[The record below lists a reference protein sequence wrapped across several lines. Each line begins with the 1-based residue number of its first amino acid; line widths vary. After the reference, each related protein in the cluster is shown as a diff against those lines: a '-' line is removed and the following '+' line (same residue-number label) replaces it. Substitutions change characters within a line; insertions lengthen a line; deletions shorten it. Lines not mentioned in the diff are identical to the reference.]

1 MADDDGGPGAGGGG
15 AGPPEEEAAGGAG
28 PELGADLGG
37 DLATDPSLTDG
48 LFDFGDEDDSSFLPP
63 FANAANKALDSY
75 IKGKEQEL
83 EATGLGIEECTDRIT
98 VMTEHLSNVQ
108 QELVYTQSRVDVKKK
123 EIGTEDHLK
132 QLSTR
137 EAGRI
142 QEDVQK
148 LQRKKEDLD
157 EKLNTLQKDVYRGTE
172 QLDQFK
178 LLMNWNQEEL
188 EQWALASRQKE
199 EDNLALQKY
208 MRADDVRIKEL
219 NLHIEKMAKSVSEKK
234 RELEDEV
241 TETQAAQI
249 MLDKTADDFKQ
260 LHSERQNLV
269 RQWEEAIEAMKRRD
283 VAIQDASEAFAE
295 KKMELREKQS
305 MLDAQARFLENEEL
319 NNKEVNM
326 QISSAD
332 RAVGKLRDQIGVE
345 GHAANELHEEVE
357 VIKNTLAKT
366 ATELQQVQAQ
376 NRTLK
381 EDFHRKEDHLEMI
394 KRKVEKTKAKL
405 ENEIMQLDSLDDK
418 SAELRRLQDAEEQK
432 LRDVQKQVVDLKET
446 MFKSGQKLFALRT
459 KERDLI
465 AEIAGGQSQNKNMNL
480 KVNQL
485 DSQIMKQQEL
495 LYNADFQIQGLERRV
510 ARASGERSDEETR
523 VLNQRIEKLTTVLE
537 GVNVEHTLLTNQ
549 LKQAEDNL
557 KAATRTKLD
566 CAATTESLNSVIAE
580 LKLETETTIRSVKE
594 RVKEK
599 EEKLVASDILQLE
612 VKRLRDIFT
621 MRTDEMYGLEN
632 RKRQLEMSIEERK
645 HEIEIHKE
653 TLQAQLKL
661 LQEEMH
667 RITLEMKER
676 ELRVEKLQ
684 SKFEVTAGRIQSDGG
699 DEEKS
704 QAYYVIKAAQER
716 EELQREGDAL
726 DSEIAK
732 AEKEVGALEATLNK
746 LLDKNKA
753 YRTSFRRVDQNQMM
767 HMTSTLRNKLDKAY
781 DKMKLKRIEERSLQE
796 DLDQSEHRLS
806 DMSAEIQGRRVN
818 IHAMKTE
825 LAEGAA
831 QKAELAERLRKVS
844 NESTNASVKLV
855 GSAQGKSV
863 LREIALLEL
872 RELHFSALKE
882 IQAVAAE
889 FPKRGIFDR
898 LAQAGIKVDSSIDR
912 SASVKFEV

>member
-1 MADDDGGPGAGGGG
+1 MWRAYTQVSQNRTI
-15 AGPPEEEAAGGAG
+15 
-28 PELGADLGG
+28 G
-37 DLATDPSLTDG
+37 DWLATDPSLTDG

-549 LKQAEDNL
+549 LKQAQDNL

-621 MRTDEMYGLEN
+621 MKTDEMYGLEN